1 MRMRCSHL
9 SALAGAGIHS
19 CVDLWLPKWI
29 FETRDN
35 NNCQFLSVLERM
47 VTCSEC
53 VCDALISQPW
63 RGLAFILVST
73 FGCRNGFL
81 RLVITI
87 IVNSYQYLNAW
98 SRVVNAYAMLSSLS
112 LGGGWHS
119 FLCRPLVAEMD
130 F

>member
-1 MRMRCSHL
+1 MRIRCSHF

-29 FETRDN
+29 FETRVN
-35 NNCQFLSVLERM
+35 NNCQLSAEPERI

-53 VCDALISQPW
+53 VYDALISQPW
-63 RGLAFILVST
+63 RGLVFILVST

-81 RLVITI
+81 RLVLTI
-87 IVNSYQYLNAW
+87 IVNSQQNPNAL
-98 SRVVNAYAMLSSLS
+98 SHVVNAYTMLSFLS
-112 LGGGWHS
+112 LGGGWYS